1 MVAYVFRITW
11 LGYMASRAQNYPAEE
26 ASSRTPRRAPRDLLL
41 HHYGMAELAFRK
53 TSILVHFGGDNRVV
67 HRLQT

>member
-1 MVAYVFRITW
+1 
-11 LGYMASRAQNYPAEE
+11 MASRAQDYPAEE
-26 ASSRTPRRAPRDLLL
+26 ASPRTPRRTSRDLFL

-53 TSILVHFGGDNRVV
+53 TSILVYFGGDNRVV